1 MSLRS
6 LSDSARSDGGEPD
19 QWWCC
24 HDSAYEVRKSAVTVA
39 CLPRMRYC
47 SAFEAGGSVGILTEL
62 LAVRCDRLVSSD
74 ITPPAPY
81 AAGAL
86 VGIDGDAVREDC
98 AIRQQWPSG
107 QFDLVVFNEFAF
119 RLDERALGRVAACV
133 SESTELAAHV
143 VGVHSRSEANGPVS
157 AERSHEII
165 AATPGLITVVHHI
178 DEEFVLDI
186 WERC

>member
-6 LSDSARSDGGEPD
+6 LSDSARSDGSEAD
-19 QWWCC
+19 QWWC

-39 CLPRMRYC
+39 CLPRMRYR

-81 AAGAL
+81 PAGAQ
-86 VGIDGDAVREDC
+86 VGIDGDAVRED

-119 RLDERALGRVAACV
+119 RLDEKALGRVAACV
-133 SESTELAAHV
+133 SESTEVAAHV
-143 VGVHSRSEANGPVS
+143 VGVHSRGAANGPIS